1 MHNVKCIV
9 TVGTSFTAGGGFE
22 ENSILRPIM
31 NKWEPE
37 PLPASM
43 FECSWPGQ
51 LKKLIK
57 PEIKLIN
64 LGMPGAGYEYMIRI
78 TEDWIA
84 NNPDPYEL
92 ERTLFLLET
101 SALGRSEFWD
111 AELGQ
116 HIVCNW
122 EQKGDRMHA
131 SLHSGQYWKDSP
143 EKIQAINK
151 NEDLMSEWLTKF
163 IGFEQFLEK
172 AESSQFNF
180 FCKLNYLGHKFA
192 HFGTPFTNPVIE
204 VDPLIKSKALYL
216 EHKGRKYT
224 SIHEYLDASKLTIT
238 DFTHGEAVDFH
249 ASLKGNL
256 HIAHFYYAQLKQ
268 LYNI

>member
-1 MHNVKCIV
+1 MHRIRYIV

-31 NKWEPE
+31 NKWEPK
-37 PLPASM
+37 PLPSSM

-51 LKKLIK
+51 FQNLIK
-57 PEIKLIN
+57 SDIEVIN
-64 LGMPGAGYEYMIRI
+64 LGMPGAGYEYLIRI
-78 TEDWIA
+78 TEDWIS
-84 NNPDPYEL
+84 NNEDKL
-92 ERTLFLLET
+92 DRTLFLLET
-101 SALGRSEFWD
+101 SSLGRSEFWD
-111 AELGQ
+111 TELQQ

-122 EQKGDRMHA
+122 EQKGDRMKA
-131 SLHSGQYWKDSP
+131 SLHSGQYWLDSP
-143 EKIQAINK
+143 EKIAAINK
-151 NEDLMSEWLTKF
+151 KEELMSEWLTKF
-163 IGFEQFLEK
+163 VGFEPFLEK
-172 AESSQFNF
+172 AESSLFNF
-180 FCKLNYLGHKFA
+180 FCKLNYKGYKFA
-192 HFGTPFTNPVIE
+192 HYGTPFTNPIIE
-204 VDPLIKSKALYL
+204 EDPLIKSKALYL

-238 DFTHGEAVDFH
+238 DFTQGEAVDFH